1 MSANARIRTAT
12 ATAGGIAATMIFS
25 GRKRTDARKTRRQ
38 KFWYV
43 PRKTAVIPSDVEGSY
58 TGMPMTN
65 EQFSDPEQAP
75 VQDADDL

>member
-1 MSANARIRTAT
+1 MPKN
-12 ATAGGIAATMIFS
+12 
-25 GRKRTDARKTRRQ
+25 RQ
-38 KFWYV
+38 KIRYV

-65 EQFSDPEQAP
+65 EQFSDPAEP